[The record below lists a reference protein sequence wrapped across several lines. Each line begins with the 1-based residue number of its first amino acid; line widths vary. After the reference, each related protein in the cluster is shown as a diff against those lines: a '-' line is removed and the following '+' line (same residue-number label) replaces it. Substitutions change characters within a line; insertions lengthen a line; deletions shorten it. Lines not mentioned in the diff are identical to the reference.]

1 MKLKE
6 VITQLQLLMPGFT
19 ELFSK
24 TLAVNSIVASGGVAT
39 INAPTHGLN
48 ANDPITISDIAQK
61 NPITEVSRDGLLFTF
76 TTSKKHDLTL
86 GYPGYENVTIGGFTD
101 SVWNGSFKLIDV
113 PNRNN
118 FIIQSTNPNLP
129 VLNTN
134 EYLTENRIDGING
147 RYPITK
153 IDDDNFSV
161 AGDFEDGNYLG
172 GTIKSFVRI
181 AGTVDINRAVEQYT
195 KQTTDNLWMYVSMHD
210 AVTSKNREAYSDA
223 TATNS
228 PNEDI
233 RTRLVDGFSV
243 FLVRNIND
251 ETAAVDAVDIC
262 RHDLLSPICKS
273 LFGAIFS
280 TGLSGAGDFSAIL
293 TGHNQVESDRSIL
306 VYQYTFEFTTDLT
319 QDDAVENTDTRAFS
333 EIQYTHSIGGDD
345 TENLTFDTELPE

>member
-6 VITQLQLLMPGFT
+6 VITQLQLLMPEFT

-24 TLAVNSIVASGGVAT
+24 TLSVNSIIAAGGTAT
-39 INAPTHGLN
+39 INTPAHGQET
-48 ANDPITISDIAQK
+48 NDPITISDISQK

-76 TTSKKHDLTL
+76 KTPVKHDLTL

-101 SVWNGSFKLIDV
+101 SVWNDSFKLIDV
-113 PNRNN
+113 PNRND

-134 EYLTENRIDGING
+134 EYLRENRIDGING
-147 RYPITK
+147 RYPITVL
-153 IDDDNFSV
+153 DVDNFTI

-172 GTIKSFVRI
+172 GTVKSFVRI
-181 AGTVDINRAVEQYT
+181 AGTVDIERAIEQYT
-195 KQTTDNLWMYVSMHD
+195 KRNTDDLWMFASMHD

-223 TATNS
+223 IATNAPS
-228 PNEDI
+228 EDI

-243 FLVRNIND
+243 FLIMNIND
-251 ETAAVDAVDIC
+251 ETAAVNAVDVC
-262 RHDLLSPICKS
+262 RHDLLLPICKS

-293 TGHNQVESDRSIL
+293 TGHNQVKSDRSIL
-306 VYQYTFEFTTDLT
+306 VYQYTFEFTTDMTLE
-319 QDDAVENTDTRAFS
+319 DAVENKNTRAFS
-333 EIQYTHSIGGDD
+333 KIQYTQSMGGDD
-345 TENLTFDTELPE
+345 TENLTFDAELPE